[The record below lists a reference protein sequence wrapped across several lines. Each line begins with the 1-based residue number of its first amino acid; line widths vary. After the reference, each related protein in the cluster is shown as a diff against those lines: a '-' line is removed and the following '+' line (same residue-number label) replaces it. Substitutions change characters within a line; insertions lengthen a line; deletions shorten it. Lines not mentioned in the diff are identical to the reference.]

1 MEGSGT
7 IEVVGWGSASGRVF
21 TSAGRHAA
29 IRTLGVS
36 STASLKHGF
45 NTQQPLP
52 PQDGLCELNTFFLIA
67 RRQWKSQRTLFSAI
81 YWATFFPM
89 RIFLY
94 PYMLVYF
101 YRELTQPQYS
111 RLSLVLCCGAQVVLI
126 LFNVVLLW
134 LSVSNWW
141 QRPARGGR
149 RPAAP
154 GAATATLSVG
164 DGQSRAP
171 KNAPTARKRISRAIT
186 SARDSMRVLR

>member
-1 MEGSGT
+1 MEQR
-7 IEVVGWGSASGRVF
+7 VRACVYFGRTARCHQDPGCQLDGVPETRF
-21 TSAGRHAA
+21 QHPTTS
-29 IRTLGVS
+29 
-36 STASLKHGF
+36 
-45 NTQQPLP
+45 P

-81 YWATFFPM
+81 YWASFFPM